1 MSSTAASIFSTTSM
15 SVKRSARV
23 STSTP
28 SLPISTEEMTLR
40 ERLIL
45 AQAVYEY
52 GAKQTTWPE
61 IAKLLSKHPL
71 ISRPKN
77 FFTAQSCVMMYERLM
92 NEAGIEP

>member
-1 MSSTAASIFSTTSM
+1 MPSVARITRGAAASAEDVASLST
-15 SVKRSARV
+15 
-23 STSTP
+23 
-28 SLPISTEEMTLR
+28 R
-40 ERLIL
+40 ERLIF

-77 FFTAQSCVMMYERLM
+77 FFTAQSCMLMYERLM
-92 NEAGIEP
+92 NEAGIKS